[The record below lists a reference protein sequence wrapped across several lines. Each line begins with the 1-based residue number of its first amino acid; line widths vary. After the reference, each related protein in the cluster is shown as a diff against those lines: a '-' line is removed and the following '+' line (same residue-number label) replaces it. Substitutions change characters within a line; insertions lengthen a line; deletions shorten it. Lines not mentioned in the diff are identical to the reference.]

1 MAAFRSG
8 IHGVNGVKSAT
19 SLTYQI
25 FFAGS
30 QRAPSAL
37 AASFSAYGTFKSILM
52 GELSVSVGH
61 GDRWRTVGDHRHR
74 QRSRNLPKVA
84 KGNCRKPTQKV
95 ETPQNPKRALGRM
108 CTGGLGRNRTTDT
121 RIFSP
126 LLYRLSYRARA
137 GEYSSISLASKA
149 SNQAA

>member
-37 AASFSAYGTFKSILM
+37 AASFSANGTFKSILM
-52 GELSVSVGH
+52 GKLSVSVEH
-61 GDRWRTVGDHRHR
+61 GDHWRTVGDHRHR

-84 KGNCRKPTQKV
+84 KGNCRKPTQNV
-95 ETPQNPKRALGRM
+95 ETPQNPNRALGRM
-108 CTGGLGRNRTTDT
+108 HTGGVVRHTSEPTIETGAC
-121 RIFSP
+121 I
-126 LLYRLSYRARA
+126 
-137 GEYSSISLASKA
+137 ESLPIAVA
-149 SNQAA
+149 LMRGGFRQPADLPPHPR